1 MLKLQGGAADQGG
14 NDSEMNEELRELK
27 DENEK
32 LRRSLAL
39 LHTYSLKLHKHCETL
54 AAQSDRLLDECEA
67 AAVLLCGDDYPRS
80 LLVHPYLSY
89 ENHSRVNNA
98 KIVLPFSIPRRIIKG
113 I

>member
-14 NDSEMNEELRELK
+14 NDSEMTEELRELK

-39 LHTYSLKLHKHCETL
+39 LHTYSLKLHKQFESL

-67 AAVLLCGDDYPRS
+67 AACVMTGMTTPGPCWYITIY
-80 LLVHPYLSY
+80 HM
-89 ENHSRVNNA
+89 
-98 KIVLPFSIPRRIIKG
+98 KIIV
-113 I
+113 

>member
-39 LHTYSLKLHKHCETL
+39 LHTYSLKLHKRCETL
-54 AAQSDRLLDECEA
+54 AAQSDGLLDECEA
-67 AAVLLCGDDYPRS
+67 AACLMRQGTTTEVLAGTSELFM
-80 LLVHPYLSY
+80 
-89 ENHSRVNNA
+89 
-98 KIVLPFSIPRRIIKG
+98 I
-113 I
+113 